1 MNFVLIRHVF
11 SFIFSF
17 FLGFYLIP
25 KIIKSSLRFG
35 IMDVPDGKIKC
46 HQAPIPYLGGV
57 AIYLSFIATL
67 CIVYP
72 FENKIVWLLLGSSLL
87 LLIGLIDDLHVLTP
101 ARKFFGQMIATG
113 CFLKGG
119 FSLKTEFLSSYF
131 NLFIS
136 GFWMLSVINA
146 FNLVDVMDGLSSLI
160 AIVSSF
166 SFFIIAILFKQYEV
180 SLLLSAFLGAVLAF
194 FIYNKPP
201 AKIYMGDA
209 GSMFLGGFLASVPL
223 LFSWSSYSIDAY
235 YAPVIILAIPLLE
248 IFFLVLIRTSI
259 GIPFYKGSPHHFS
272 IYLMKK
278 GWSKFNVLFFTM
290 IMGFLFSVTAFLF
303 LFKIISFSV
312 LIFIL
317 GFLFLIWCY
326 FVFYN
331 KKTDNVINR

>member
-11 SFIFSF
+11 SFGFSF
-17 FLGFYLIP
+17 FLCFYIIP
-25 KIIKSSLRFG
+25 KLIKSSLRFG

-57 AIYLSFIATL
+57 AIYLSFIAAL
-67 CIVYP
+67 CVVYP

-101 ARKFFGQMIATG
+101 ARKFFGQTIATL

-119 FSLKTEFLSSYF
+119 FSLKSEFLSSYF

-166 SFFIIAILFKQYEV
+166 SFLIIAILFKQYEI
-180 SLLLSAFLGAVLAF
+180 SLLLAAFLGAVIAF
-194 FIYNKPP
+194 FVYNRPP

-209 GSMFLGGFLASVPL
+209 GSMFLGGFLASIPL
-223 LFSWSSYSIDAY
+223 LFSWSSHSIDAY

-278 GWSKFNVLFFTM
+278 GWSKYNVLIFTL
-290 IMGFLFSVTAFLF
+290 IMGILFSSSAFLF
-303 LFKIISFSV
+303 LFRMINLFGLLFV
-312 LIFIL
+312 L

-331 KKTDNVINR
+331 KKSGNVINR

>member
-1 MNFVLIRHVF
+1 MNFVVIRHIF
-11 SFIFSF
+11 SLGGSF
-17 FLGFYLIP
+17 FLGCYIIP
-25 KIIKSSLRFG
+25 QIIKSSLRLG

-46 HQAPIPYLGGV
+46 HSAPIPYLGGV

-72 FENKIVWLLLGSSLL
+72 FENKIVWLLLGSTLL
-87 LLIGLIDDLHVLTP
+87 LLIGLIDDLRVLTP
-101 ARKFFGQMIATG
+101 MRKFFGQVVATL

-119 FSLKTEFLSSYF
+119 FSLKTEFLSSFF

-160 AIVSSF
+160 AIVSSV
-166 SFFIIAILFKQYEV
+166 SFLIIALLFRQYEV
-180 SLLLSAFLGAVLAF
+180 SLLLTAFLGAVGAF

-235 YAPVIILAIPLLE
+235 YAPVVILAIPLLE
-248 IFFLVLIRTSI
+248 IFFLVLIRTSV

-272 IYLMKK
+272 IYLIKK
-278 GWSKFNVLFFTM
+278 GWSKYQVLLFTL
-290 IMGFLFSVTAFLF
+290 IMGILFSGAAFLF
-303 LFKIISFSV
+303 LFKIINFWGLS
-312 LIFIL
+312 LIL
-317 GFLFLIWCY
+317 LFLLLIWCY
-326 FVFYN
+326 FVFYS
-331 KKTDNVINR
+331 KKSGLFN

>member
-1 MNFVLIRHVF
+1 MNFVVVRHVF
-11 SFIFSF
+11 SFGFSF
-17 FLGFYLIP
+17 FLCFYIIP
-25 KIIKSSLRFG
+25 KLIKSSLRLG

-57 AIYLSFIATL
+57 AIYIAFIATL

-72 FENKIVWLLLGSSLL
+72 FENKIVWLLLGSTLL
-87 LLIGLIDDLHVLTP
+87 LLIGLIDDLRVLTP
-101 ARKFFGQMIATG
+101 ARKFFGQMIATL

-119 FSLKTEFLSSYF
+119 FSLKAEFLSSSF

-160 AIVSSF
+160 AMVSATSF
-166 SFFIIAILFKQYEV
+166 LVIALLFKQYEV
-180 SLLLSAFLGAVLAF
+180 SLLLTAFLGSVIAF
-194 FIYNKPP
+194 FVYNKPP

-223 LFSWSSYSIDAY
+223 LFSWSSCSTDAY
-235 YAPVIILAIPLLE
+235 YAPVVILAIPLLE

-259 GIPFYKGSPHHFS
+259 GIPFYKGSPHHYS
-272 IYLMKK
+272 IYLIKK
-278 GWSKFNVLFFTM
+278 GWSKFQVLFFTL
-290 IMGFLFSVTAFLF
+290 IMGILFSVSAFLF
-303 LFKIISFSV
+303 LFKIINFIWLV
-312 LIFIL
+312 FIL

-331 KKTDNVINR
+331 KKSGNVLNS

>member
-1 MNFVLIRHVF
+1 MNIIFIKHVFALIF
-11 SFIFSF
+11 SFI
-17 FLGFYLIP
+17 LGLYLIP
-25 KIIKSSLRFG
+25 KLIKSSLRLG

-46 HQAPIPYLGGV
+46 HHAPIPYLGGV
-57 AIYLSFIATL
+57 AIYISFIATL
-67 CIVYP
+67 CLVYP
-72 FENKIVWLLLGSSLL
+72 FENKIVWLLLGSTLL

-101 ARKFFGQMIATG
+101 SRKFFGQIIATL

-119 FSLKTEFLSSYF
+119 FSLKTEFLSSLF

-146 FNLVDVMDGLSSLI
+146 FNLVDVMDGLSSTI
-160 AIVSSF
+160 AIIAAM
-166 SFFIIAILFKQYEV
+166 SFFVIAILFGQYEI
-180 SLLLSAFLGAVLAF
+180 SLLLSAFLGSLIAF

-223 LFSWSSYSIDAY
+223 LFSWGSHSIDAF

-248 IFFLVLIRTSI
+248 IFFLVIIRTWI

-272 IYLMKK
+272 IYLIKK
-278 GWSKFNVLFFTM
+278 GWSKLLVLLFAL
-290 IMGFLFSVTAFLF
+290 IMGILFSALAFVFLFKLISFYHLLLLLIFLF
-303 LFKIISFSV
+303 LC
-312 LIFIL
+312 
-317 GFLFLIWCY
+317 WCF

-331 KKTDNVINR
+331 NKS